1 MAMTHSGAQEEE
13 LIAAPASGETITLNM
28 GPQHPSTHGVLRLVL
43 ELDGEEVIKAVPH
56 IGYLHTGM
64 EKTME
69 NEPFQQAIT
78 ITDRMDYLSGMNN
91 NLAYV
96 LAVEKLLD
104 LEIPPRGQ
112 AIRVMMSELQRI
124 ASHLVWLG
132 THAMDIGAMGVF
144 FYAFREREAI
154 LNMFESVCGARLT
167 PAYMR
172 VGGLSQDLP
181 VGFEE
186 TLARFLA
193 VMPSRI
199 DEYLAL
205 LDQNEIW
212 RERTIGVGVMTGDE
226 CAAWGVTG
234 PGIRAAGV
242 PYDVRKVNPY
252 CGYEQ
257 YDFDIALGENGDVY
271 DRYRV
276 RMKEMQESVRILDQ
290 VLQTLPDGEI
300 NANDPKVVLPDKE
313 RVFSDMEAL
322 IHHFILVT
330 RGFPCPPGEAY
341 ASIESP
347 KGELGYYV
355 VSDGS
360 EKPYRVRVRPPSFYN
375 LQAMPFM
382 MEGKSLV
389 ADAVAIIGSMDIVLG
404 EIDR

>member
-1 MAMTHSGAQEEE
+1 MAMTHSGAQDEDLVE
-13 LIAAPASGETITLNM
+13 APPSGETLTLNM

-43 ELDGEEVIKAVPH
+43 ELDGEEVTKAVPH

-252 CGYEQ
+252 CGYEK
-257 YDFDIALGENGDVY
+257 YEFDIALGENGDVY
-271 DRYRV
+271 DRYKV

-330 RGFPCPPGEAY
+330 RGFPAPPGEAY
-341 ASIESP
+341 GAIESP

-375 LQAMPFM
+375 LQALPFIV
-382 MEGKSLV
+382 EGNMV
-389 ADAVAIIGSMDIVLG
+389 ADTVAVIGSLDIVLG